1 MNIYEK
7 IYTVL
12 LAIII
17 CILFAIY
24 LDQKQSHKDTTAFT
38 NWLQTNYS
46 IYEEDSNE
54 K

>member
-24 LDQKQSHKDTTAFT
+24 LEQKQSHKDTTAFT